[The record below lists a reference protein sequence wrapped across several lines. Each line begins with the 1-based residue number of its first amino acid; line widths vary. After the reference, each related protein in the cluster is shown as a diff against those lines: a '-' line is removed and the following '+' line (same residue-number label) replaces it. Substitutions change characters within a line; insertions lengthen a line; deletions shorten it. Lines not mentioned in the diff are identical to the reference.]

1 MKSKHRAYAGA
12 ILVALSSATSVAQAP
27 PESALPSTTR
37 TRPAEFGTESYNVTV
52 IHAASFTSDDL
63 LLCHTVYASL
73 ARYFPDF
80 NGHHYFAGLSLP
92 SGAVI
97 DYVGLQSESGSD
109 GGMSGLIATLFYVDR
124 YSGTTSGIVSVPS
137 SNHSGFF
144 LTDFNPSAL
153 GWQLASNAHNALVF
167 DVYQAQG
174 WRAYFGWVEV
184 WWHRTVSPPPAT
196 ATFPDVPT
204 DHPFFQFVEAL
215 HAAGITGGY
224 GNGNFGVNDPVTRG
238 QMAVFLAKA
247 LGLHWPE

>member
-144 LTDFNPSAL
+144 LRISIHPLWDGSSRAMLTTLSCSTSIRLKGGVRISA
-153 GWQLASNAHNALVF
+153 
-167 DVYQAQG
+167 G
-174 WRAYFGWVEV
+174 WRSGG
-184 WWHRTVSPPPAT
+184 T
-196 ATFPDVPT
+196 A
-204 DHPFFQFVEAL
+204 
-215 HAAGITGGY
+215 
-224 GNGNFGVNDPVTRG
+224 R
-238 QMAVFLAKA
+238 
-247 LGLHWPE
+247 